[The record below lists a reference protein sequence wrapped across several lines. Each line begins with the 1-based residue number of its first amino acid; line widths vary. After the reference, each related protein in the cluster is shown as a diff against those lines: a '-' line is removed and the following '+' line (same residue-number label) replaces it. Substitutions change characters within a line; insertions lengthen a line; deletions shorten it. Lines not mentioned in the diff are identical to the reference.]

1 MPDERKSILLRISPA
16 LWASLSRWAAD
27 DLRSLNAQIEF
38 VLREAVRARHKGT
51 LPDESAIEP
60 PKDEPT
66 DERTTP

>member
-51 LPDESAIEP
+51 LPDEGTIEP